1 MIEIKKY
8 NSTKRIYH
16 WDILINGHTLKESPC
31 FNTKKSA
38 KKWLSDNSILISEL
52 EQSIKYKPSSSFDV
66 PTETTIILKKY
77 NNQRKRVNNEKIR

>member
-16 WDILINGHTLKESPC
+16 WDILINGHILKEFPC

-77 NNQRKRVNNEKIR
+77 NNQKRRVK